1 LIRDSAGN
9 LYGTSEGGGD
19 WGKGAVFKLDATG
32 NVTVLHSFSGG
43 PDGDDPTAGLVQDTA
58 GDYYGT
64 TFLGGASGYGVVFK
78 LGTAGH
84 ETVLHSF
91 TGGADGAN
99 PLGGV
104 VLDPEGNL
112 YGTTFNG
119 GSGKY
124 LACFGGPCGVVFKL
138 DPSGRE
144 TVLHS
149 FKGPDGDCPVALI
162 RDVEGN
168 LYGVTKYGG
177 AGYGVVFKLDTTG
190 TETVLYTFKGLED
203 GSTPVAGVI
212 RDAAGNLY
220 GTTQLGGAFG
230 AGVVFKLAH

>member
-1 LIRDSAGN
+1 MTPPAISTALLRREEIGAKALCSNWMQPVTLPYCTASA
-9 LYGTSEGGGD
+9 
-19 WGKGAVFKLDATG
+19 A
-32 NVTVLHSFSGG
+32 
-43 PDGDDPTAGLVQDTA
+43 DPTGTIPPRASSRIRQAIITA
-58 GDYYGT
+58 QR
-64 TFLGGASGYGVVFK
+64 FLGA
-78 LGTAGH
+78 LPDTGTAGH

-190 TETVLYTFKGLED
+190 TETLLYTFKGLED